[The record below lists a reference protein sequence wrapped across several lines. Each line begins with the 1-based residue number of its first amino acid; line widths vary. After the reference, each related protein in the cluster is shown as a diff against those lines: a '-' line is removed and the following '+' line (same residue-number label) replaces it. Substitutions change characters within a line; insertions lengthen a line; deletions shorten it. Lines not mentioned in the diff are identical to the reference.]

1 MGRTGL
7 TNFVIWALA
16 TVLLAYFLAPRDDL
30 ALVALGSLGV
40 AWLTRFW
47 PEALGVAAGAATVL
61 LFSGLSL
68 GAGAIAAASF
78 VTWLTR
84 GRRPAQAAS
93 PAPGVPPPPPPPAAN
108 GTSTPLRLTV
118 TMFLGAFALLVIDGF
133 VTLGFGFTCQSDTTH
148 ATPGSD
154 RAAWCDLL
162 GKHDVAWL
170 VLLGPPGLAL
180 LFGLYAA
187 WRRDARWVLIAM
199 LAGFA
204 LVIAVHVPDFVLSN
218 AAP

>member
-1 MGRTGL
+1 MGRIGL

-16 TVLLAYFLAPRDDL
+16 TVLLAVFLAPRDDL
-30 ALVALGSLGV
+30 AFVALGSLCV

-47 PEALGVAAGAATVL
+47 PEALGVAVGAATVL
-61 LFSGLSL
+61 LLSGLYL
-68 GAGAIAAASF
+68 GGGAIAAASF
-78 VTWLTR
+78 ATWRLRT
-84 GRRPAQAAS
+84 RRPAQAVS
-93 PAPGVPPPPPPPAAN
+93 PAAGVPPPPSPPAAN
-108 GTSTPLRLTV
+108 GTSTPLRLMV
-118 TMFLGAFALLVIDGF
+118 TTFIGAFALLVIDGF
-133 VTLGFGFTCQSDTTH
+133 VMLGFGFTCQSDTSH

-170 VLLGPPGLAL
+170 VLLAPPGLTL

-187 WRRDARWVLIAM
+187 RRRDPRRVLVAM

-218 AAP
+218 AA